1 MSKKAALVL
10 SGGGARGMAHIGVI
24 EELERRNY
32 EIVSVTGTSM
42 GSVVGAVY
50 AMGKLEEFKAWLYSL
65 DKLKVFRLMDF
76 TLSKQGLL
84 KGEKVLN
91 KMKEL
96 MEDRNIEDL
105 DIPYA
110 AVAVDLLN
118 KREVVFREGKVY
130 DAIRASIAIP
140 GILTPVKTNK
150 TLLVDGGVMDN
161 VPVKHV
167 QRHADELIIAVEV
180 NGDIRMEKE
189 PATKE
194 AQEDQR
200 FFLQKQLGGLYEYLG
215 IKGQPKSEEK
225 LGYLDLINRT
235 ISLMTHEMG
244 LLSLEKYPPDILIEV
259 SGEGC
264 GIFDFYKAKEI
275 VERGIRAAERVL
287 KEQEISY

>member
-24 EELERRNY
+24 EELEKRNY

-91 KMKEL
+91 KMKEF

-161 VPVKHV
+161 VPVRHV
-167 QRHADELIIAVEV
+167 QRQDDELVIAVEV
-180 NGDIRMEKE
+180 NGGISVEKE

-194 AQEDQR
+194 AQEDHR

-215 IKGQPKSEEK
+215 IKSHPKTEDK

-244 LLSLEKYPPDILIEV
+244 LLSLEKYPPDILVQV

-264 GIFDFYKAKEI
+264 GIFDFYKAREI
-275 VERGIRAAERVL
+275 VERGSRAAQRVL
-287 KEQEISY
+287 QEQEISN